1 VEKLSRNPSIFESGS
16 TTSKRPHKHKH
27 HHHHH
32 HHHGDMGHHHHHRH
46 HSRRH
51 RAKSSESFRN
61 RQNQALLSSS
71 KVMLANP
78 QYIESDQ
85 QQQQQ
90 PQQSMIVYREVPNGE
105 GYTVDPNGFA
115 SVPYGTENETAIID
129 DQQAPI
135 VVYRDGNLQQ
145 QQQSIM
151 TDGISQEVF
160 YNQDQDRVSQS
171 NRLIFFMN

>member
-1 VEKLSRNPSIFESGS
+1 
-16 TTSKRPHKHKH
+16 
-27 HHHHH
+27 
-32 HHHGDMGHHHHHRH
+32 
-46 HSRRH
+46 
-51 RAKSSESFRN
+51 
-61 RQNQALLSSS
+61 
-71 KVMLANP
+71 MLANP
-78 QYIESDQ
+78 QYIESD

-115 SVPYGTENETAIID
+115 SVPYGTENETAIVD

-171 NRLIFFMN
+171 DSLISLNTQLF